1 MDNNKVIVDIIEI
14 IRNNNTF
21 FIGSHQRPD
30 GDAIGASLAL
40 FSLLNR
46 LDKKVTIAN
55 ADSPNKNYD
64 FLPGIEKFKDARKI
78 EASFDVA
85 FILECADLNRL
96 GNIPNIRDHTKI
108 IVNIDHHED
117 SELFGNINYIDPKA
131 SSNAEQIY
139 NIFKAIPLEFTMD
152 EALCIYV
159 GILTDTNRFSGINTS
174 PLAHK
179 ISAELI
185 ELGIDPAEATRK
197 IYEERELTH
206 VRLLGT
212 VLRTLQVIPEKHIS
226 HVTITRKTFE
236 ESGAQEGEIDEFV
249 NFARGLKGIK
259 VAVLFKETSNPEEIK
274 VSLRSNGDINVLRVA
289 KIFSGGG
296 HKRASGCLVKGTL
309 EEVKEKILNEV
320 FKIS

>member
-1 MDNNKVIVDIIEI
+1 MDNTKVISDIIEI
-14 IRNNNTF
+14 IKNNNTF

-46 LDKKVTIAN
+46 LNKKALIAN
-55 ADSPNKNYD
+55 VDSPNKNYA
-64 FLPGIEKFKDARKI
+64 FLPGIENFKDVRKI
-78 EASFDVA
+78 NNSFDVA
-85 FILECADLNRL
+85 FILECADLSRL
-96 GNIPNIRDHTKI
+96 GNMLNIRDHTKI

-139 NIFKAIPLEFTMD
+139 NIFKAIPLELTKD
-152 EALCIYV
+152 EAVYIYV

-179 ISAELI
+179 IAAELI
-185 ELGIDPAEATRK
+185 AIGIDPSEITRK
-197 IYEERELTH
+197 IYEEKELTH

-212 VLRTLQVIPEKHIS
+212 VLRTLEVIPEKHIS
-226 HVTITRKTFE
+226 YVTITKKIFD
-236 ESGAQEGEIDEFV
+236 ESGAKEGEIDEFV
-249 NFARGLKGIK
+249 NFARSLKDIK
-259 VAVLFKETSNPEEIK
+259 VAILFKETNNPGEVK
-274 VSLRSNGDINVLRVA
+274 VSFRSNGDIDVLKVA

-296 HKRASGCLVKGTL
+296 HKRASGCLVKGSL

-320 FKIS
+320 FKVS